1 MAVKKLIIKEDVT
14 TFYRVNWG
22 GNWNHGSEI
31 FYSESEL
38 INFLNTHI
46 FDTKP
51 RIEKIEKIN
60 NTKYAKYLSCGYDEE
75 IKNILT
81 DKSRKELFD
90 KGITSVDTLRRSLE

>member
-1 MAVKKLIIKEDVT
+1 MAVRKLRITEDT
-14 TFYRVNWG
+14 NTFYRVNWG
-22 GNWNHGSEI
+22 GTWNHGSEI

-51 RIEKIEKIN
+51 QIEKIEKIN
-60 NTKYAKYLSCGYDEE
+60 NTKYAKYLSYSYDDD

-81 DKSRKELFD
+81 DKARKELFD
-90 KGITSVDTLRRSLE
+90 KGITSINSL

>member
-1 MAVKKLIIKEDVT
+1 MAVKKLSITEDT
-14 TFYRVNWG
+14 NTFYRVNWG

-51 RIEKIEKIN
+51 QIEKIEKIN
-60 NTKYAKYLSCGYDEE
+60 NTKYAKYLSYSYDDD

-81 DKSRKELFD
+81 DKARKELFD
-90 KGITSVDTLRRSLE
+90 KGITSIDSL